1 MGGIYLHIPFCK
13 QACSYCNFHFSTL
26 IRYKEEVLKAMHQE
40 LEMRKSFF
48 SSETIIESIYF
59 GGGTPSLLTIDE
71 INGFIQHIQQ
81 LFSVGT
87 QAEIT
92 LEANPDD
99 LTKEYL
105 IQIKEQ
111 TIINR
116 FSIGVQSF
124 HEEDLQYMNRAHHAS
139 EALQCIQF
147 AKQIGFHNLSIDLI
161 YGTPTMNDEQWR
173 QNLHTAFALDIPHI
187 SCYALTVEGKTALES
202 EIKKHKKTA
211 PTDERMVQQFSILL
225 EEMQKH
231 QYLQYEISNFCK
243 EDFFAFHNTNYW
255 KGIPYLGIGPSAHSY
270 DGKNRYWN
278 IANNTIYTQ
287 KIIAKEFSFETE
299 NLSKT
304 NRYNEYI
311 MTAIRT
317 MYGVNS
323 EKIKNDF
330 GEEYLQH
337 FMLEV
342 SPFMD
347 NKWIKNLNNIYTL
360 TNVGK
365 LFCDYISENLF
376 IIED

>member
-1 MGGIYLHIPFCK
+1 
-13 QACSYCNFHFSTL
+13 
-26 IRYKEEVLKAMHQE
+26 MHQE

-187 SCYALTVEGKTALES
+187 SCYA
-202 EIKKHKKTA
+202 
-211 PTDERMVQQFSILL
+211 
-225 EEMQKH
+225 
-231 QYLQYEISNFCK
+231 
-243 EDFFAFHNTNYW
+243 
-255 KGIPYLGIGPSAHSY
+255 
-270 DGKNRYWN
+270 
-278 IANNTIYTQ
+278 
-287 KIIAKEFSFETE
+287 
-299 NLSKT
+299 
-304 NRYNEYI
+304 
-311 MTAIRT
+311 
-317 MYGVNS
+317 
-323 EKIKNDF
+323 
-330 GEEYLQH
+330 
-337 FMLEV
+337 
-342 SPFMD
+342 
-347 NKWIKNLNNIYTL
+347 
-360 TNVGK
+360 
-365 LFCDYISENLF
+365 
-376 IIED
+376 